1 MESEKTL
8 DSFIEEQFV
17 FKHILLPTDGSELSE
32 SAIKR
37 GVHLAKALGA
47 RVTGLT
53 VIPKQLHY
61 SEEALERESS
71 TTTKVGEH
79 LLFVKTVANGNDVD
93 CDAMLVRGDSPAEEI
108 IRVAEELECDL
119 IVMASH
125 GRRGMEALLIGSE
138 TQKVLDQNQLP
149 VLVCR

>member
-1 MESEKTL
+1 M
-8 DSFIEEQFV
+8 

-32 SAIKR
+32 SAVKT

-47 RVTGLT
+47 KVTGLT
-53 VIPKQLHY
+53 VIPKPPY
-61 SEEALERESS
+61 SGEEERERESS
-71 TTTKVGEH
+71 ATAKINEH
-79 LLFVKTVANGNDVD
+79 LLFVKIVANGHDVD

-108 IRVAEELECDL
+108 IRVATELDCDL

-125 GRRGMEALLIGSE
+125 GRKGLEAMLIGSE
-138 TQKVLDQNQLP
+138 TRAVLAHGHLP